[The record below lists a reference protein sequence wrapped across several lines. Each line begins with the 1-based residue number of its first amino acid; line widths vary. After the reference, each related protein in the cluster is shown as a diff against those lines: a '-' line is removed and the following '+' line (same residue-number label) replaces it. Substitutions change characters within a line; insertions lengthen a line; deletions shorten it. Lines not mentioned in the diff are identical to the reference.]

1 MAEPGDLVN
10 MQHQGPVWPGPGPQ
24 PPTWPAPPPVP
35 KPERG
40 PRPDDVKLSVQ
51 LWIFVIITS
60 ALSRVAQAFSTRGS
74 AELREQ
80 FERMREGDGI
90 IARTS
95 REQYKSFEQ
104 YDTATFVLALV
115 MVVVGVALVG
125 VFVYFLWRGQPWARL
140 LLQFVAAF
148 VLVQGVLAF
157 FSGNASI
164 AVPAILAAIAVVGA
178 MITSNSREAMEY
190 FKPGSTAAPR

>member
-1 MAEPGDLVN
+1 MVEPGDLVN

-60 ALSRVAQAFSTRGS
+60 VTSFVALAFVIRDSDW
-74 AELREQ
+74 
-80 FERMREGDGI
+80 MR
-90 IARTS
+90 
-95 REQYKSFEQ
+95 QQ
-104 YDTATFVLALV
+104 YDSARESGAAKLPDGRDMSFAEFQTGTFLLLV
-115 MVVVGVALVG
+115 LVG
-125 VFVYFLWRGQPWARL
+125 VGIAAVAALLVYLMWRGQSWARL
-140 LLQFVAAF
+140 ALQFVAAF
-148 VLVQGVLAF
+148 VLVQGVQSF
-157 FSGNASI
+157 FSHEATV

-178 MITSNSREAMEY
+178 IITANSREAMEY
-190 FKPGSTAAPR
+190 FNPGLTAAGR